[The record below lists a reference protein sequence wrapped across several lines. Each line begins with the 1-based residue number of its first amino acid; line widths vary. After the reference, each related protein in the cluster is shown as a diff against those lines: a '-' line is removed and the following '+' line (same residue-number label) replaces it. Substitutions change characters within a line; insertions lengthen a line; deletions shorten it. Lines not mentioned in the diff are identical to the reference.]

1 MKHTIGLLVF
11 RNLYLILILS
21 VLSVGAYAMSIL
33 DAGKVCL
40 FSKISWI
47 ITLEGNPVANAL
59 LTRTAKLSKDKVD
72 TTQTD
77 ENGYFEM
84 PAVFERT
91 ITKFLPQEFVAK
103 QVIVVDYNNQKYDI
117 WSGVKRT
124 EEENA
129 ESRGNPLI
137 VSCELT
143 QKDFDLIEV
152 NGSPI
157 FSRCQWDVE
166 PDPSKTDLFNNFG
179 QE

>member
-1 MKHTIGLLVF
+1 
-11 RNLYLILILS
+11 
-21 VLSVGAYAMSIL
+21 MSIL

-40 FSKISWI
+40 FSKISGVV
-47 ITLEGNPVANAL
+47 TFEGKPAANAL
-59 LTRTAKLSKDKVD
+59 LTRTASLSRDKVD
-72 TTQTD
+72 KTRTD

-91 ITKFLPQEFVAK
+91 ITKFLPQEFVAR
-103 QVIVVDYNNQKYDI
+103 QVIVVNYNNQKYDI

-129 ESRGNPLI
+129 EARGKPLV
-137 VSCELT
+137 VSCDLT
-143 QKDFDLIEV
+143 QQELDLIEV

-157 FSRCQWDVE
+157 FSRCKWDVD
-166 PDPSKTDLFNNFG
+166 PDPSKTDLWTNFG